1 VPLFNDNSVKEILE
15 QLLAFREERDW
26 GQFHSPKNLAV
37 LISIYSKSLM
47 VLFILLAI
55 TTNTAGGTSS
65 FNLPPNGKSLIQK
78 IKVNGFSD
86 EEVQKIFSDSR
97 VTLYPEILDKK
108 GHGINYM
115 HKKFGLLTRTSVKRG
130 QKVLQ
135 KNGLVFEEIENKYG
149 VEKETIVAIYRLE
162 TNLGSYEGRYLVFN
176 GLLTLAV
183 LENRR
188 SAWAEKELLNLLIF
202 CKNNKKDPLSIKG
215 SWAGAFGLCQF
226 IPSSVI
232 QYAIDGDG
240 NGEVD
245 LNNFSDAMA
254 SIANYLR
261 SNGWV
266 KNDPQKKKQ
275 AIWAYNHCDN
285 YVKAVMA
292 YASACKKLN
301 R

>member
-1 VPLFNDNSVKEILE
+1 
-15 QLLAFREERDW
+15 
-26 GQFHSPKNLAV
+26 
-37 LISIYSKSLM
+37 M
-47 VLFILLAI
+47 VLFVLLAI
-55 TTNTAGGTSS
+55 TSNTAGEGGS
-65 FNLPPNGKSLIQK
+65 FNLPTNSASLIQK

-115 HKKFGLLTRTSVKRG
+115 NKKFGLLTLKSVKRG

-135 KNGLVFEEIENKYG
+135 ENRFILKTIENRYG
-149 VEKETIVAIYRLE
+149 VNKETVVAIYRLE
-162 TNLGSYEGRYLVFN
+162 TNLGSYKGRYLVFN
-176 GLLTLAV
+176 GLLTLAL

-202 CKNNKKDPLSIKG
+202 CKNNRKDPLSIKG

-232 QYAIDGDG
+232 QYAVDGDG
-240 NGEVD
+240 NGEID

-254 SIANYLR
+254 SIANYLK
-261 SNGWV
+261 SNGWEN
-266 KNDPQKKKQ
+266 NDLQKKKQ

-285 YVKAVMA
+285 YVKAVLA
-292 YASACKKLN
+292 YAGACKKSN

>member
-1 VPLFNDNSVKEILE
+1 MTLFV
-15 QLLAFREERDW
+15 LL
-26 GQFHSPKNLAV
+26 V
-37 LISIYSKSLM
+37 
-47 VLFILLAI
+47 I
-55 TTNTAGGTSS
+55 TAHVTGETGS
-65 FNLPPNGKSLIQK
+65 FNLPSGSKNLFDK
-78 IKVNGFSD
+78 IKANGFSD
-86 EEVQKIFSDSR
+86 EEVQKIFTDSR

-135 KNGLVFEEIENKYG
+135 ENRLVFEAIENKYG
-149 VEKETIVAIYRLE
+149 VDKETIVAIYRLE

-226 IPSSVI
+226 IPSSVL
-232 QYAIDGDG
+232 QYAVDG
-240 NGEVD
+240 NGDNEID

-254 SIANYLR
+254 SIANYLK
-261 SNGWV
+261 SNGWE
-266 KNDPQKKKQ
+266 KNDQQKKKQ
-275 AIWAYNHCDN
+275 AVWAYNHCDN

>member
-1 VPLFNDNSVKEILE
+1 MIIF
-15 QLLAFREERDW
+15 F
-26 GQFHSPKNLAV
+26 
-37 LISIYSKSLM
+37 
-47 VLFILLAI
+47 VLFAVVW
-55 TTNTAGGTSS
+55 NVAGENNS
-65 FNLPPNGKSLIQK
+65 FNLPPSSKILIDK
-78 IKVNGFSD
+78 IKTNGFSD

-97 VTLYPEILDKK
+97 VTLYPEVLDKK

-135 KNGLVFEEIENKYG
+135 ENRLVFEAIENQYG

-162 TNLGSYEGRYLVFN
+162 TNLGSYGGRYLVFN

-188 SAWAEKELLNLLIF
+188 SAWAENELLNLLIF

-232 QYAIDGDG
+232 QYAVDGDG
-240 NGEVD
+240 NGEID

-254 SIANYLR
+254 SIANYLK
-261 SNGWV
+261 SNEWV
-266 KNDPQKKKQ
+266 KNDLQKKKQ

-285 YVKAVMA
+285 YVKAVMS
-292 YASACKKLN
+292 YANACKKFN

>member
-1 VPLFNDNSVKEILE
+1 MILFV
-15 QLLAFREERDW
+15 
-26 GQFHSPKNLAV
+26 
-37 LISIYSKSLM
+37 
-47 VLFILLAI
+47 LLAI
-55 TTNTAGGTSS
+55 TAHVTGETGS
-65 FNLPPNGKSLIQK
+65 FNLPPNGAFLIQK

-86 EEVQKIFSDSR
+86 EDIQKIFTDSR
-97 VTLYPEILDKK
+97 VTLYPEILEKK

-115 HKKFGLLTRTSVKRG
+115 HKKFGLLTLKSVKRG
-130 QKVLQ
+130 QKVLRE
-135 KNGLVFEEIENKYG
+135 NSLVFEEIENKYG
-149 VEKETIVAIYRLE
+149 VDKETIVAIYRLE

-188 SAWAEKELLNLLIF
+188 SAWAEKELLSLLIF

-232 QYAIDGDG
+232 QYAVDGDG

-261 SNGWV
+261 INGWE
-266 KNDPQKKKQ
+266 KNDLQKKKQ

-292 YASACKKLN
+292 YASACRKSN